1 MLKSFYKGEK
11 RKVLLGNQTPPPHCT
26 AHPTV
31 SSGHRPLGH
40 PPCGGIRNPVPKRP
54 GSVPGLV
61 QTPVFLCPSSSG
73 SSQAE
78 ETVTPQVC
86 APPRRGDGG
95 RHTFVPLQDILVG
108 LEVLLLVHA
117 QVGGRGEVPR
127 HAQAYLSGDRP
138 SPLSR
143 SKAGQHR
150 SQRGAAAG
158 TETRE
163 EGRPG

>member
-1 MLKSFYKGEK
+1 M
-11 RKVLLGNQTPPPHCT
+11 LLGNQTPPPHCT

-127 HAQAYLSGDRP
+127 HAQAYLSGGLQRLTETEAPRGRPGWELRPVSTQVTTSRP
-138 SPLSR
+138 SPW
-143 SKAGQHR
+143 
-150 SQRGAAAG
+150 AA
-158 TETRE
+158 
-163 EGRPG
+163 RPVNTAVF